1 MDERFCRTAMLLG
14 EEALDKLAS
23 VRVAI
28 FGIGGVGGYIAE
40 ALARSGVG
48 ALDLIDSDVVS
59 VSNVNRQIVAL
70 DSTVGKLKT
79 EAARERIA
87 DINPNCKV
95 RVHNVFFL
103 PENASD
109 FDFSKYDYVAD
120 AVDTVAAKI
129 AIVRAAQDAGVKVIS
144 CMGAGNKLD
153 PSAFEAADIF
163 KTSVCPLAKVMRA
176 ECRKAGIKRLKVV
189 YSKEPPV
196 NPRFEVKDGVRRS
209 TPGSAAFVPGA
220 AGLLMA
226 AEIVKDLITAE

>member
-120 AVDTVAAKI
+120 AVDTVAAKM

-189 YSKEPPV
+189 YSKEPP
-196 NPRFEVKDGVRRS
+196 
-209 TPGSAAFVPGA
+209 
-220 AGLLMA
+220 
-226 AEIVKDLITAE
+226 